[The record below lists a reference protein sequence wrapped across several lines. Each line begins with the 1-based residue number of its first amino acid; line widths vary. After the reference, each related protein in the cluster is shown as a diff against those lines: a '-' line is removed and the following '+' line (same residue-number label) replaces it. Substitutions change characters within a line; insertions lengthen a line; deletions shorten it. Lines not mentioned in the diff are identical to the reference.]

1 MTPMDA
7 TLEADLAGAPVGA
20 RAETSGLRLA
30 VIVPTIGRAT
40 TVRRTIARLARQTR
54 APERILVVAVG
65 PADVDGLSAL
75 ATGAEIHFA
84 PKGLCSQRNHGL
96 RQLGAGS
103 DLVLFF
109 DDDFLP
115 ADDYLATAERLF
127 LDQPDLVGAT
137 GRVIADGA
145 NGRGFSF
152 EEAEA
157 TLVADDVVFDPEARN
172 LPRRALYGCNM
183 VMRLSAV
190 GEQRFDEDL
199 PLYGWQEDIDF
210 SFRLGAR
217 GRLIKP
223 LDLRGVHM
231 GEKAGK
237 TSGRRLGYS
246 QIANPV
252 HLLKKGSIPPNLA
265 LKLMR
270 NNIASNLLGS
280 LAPSPYIDR
289 RGRLAGNLAAL
300 FDMARGRMS
309 PLRILDL

>member
-1 MTPMDA
+1 MTPMDGI
-7 TLEADLAGAPVGA
+7 LDADLARP
-20 RAETSGLRLA
+20 RALPAAGGLELA
-30 VIVPTIGRAT
+30 VIVPTIGRAA
-40 TVRRTIARLARQTR
+40 TVRRMIARLARQTR
-54 APERILVVAVG
+54 APERILVVAVS
-65 PADVDGLSAL
+65 PADVEGLA
-75 ATGAEIHFA
+75 AVAPNAEIHFA

-96 RQLGAGS
+96 RQLGGRGG
-103 DLVLFF
+103 LVLFF

-115 ADDYLATAERLF
+115 ADDYLARAEQLF
-127 LDQPDLVGAT
+127 LAAPDLVGAT
-137 GRVIADGA
+137 GLVVVDGA
-145 NGRGFSF
+145 NGRGVPF

-157 TLVADDVVFDPEARN
+157 ILATNAGVAGPGPHE

-183 VMRLSAV
+183 VLRLAAI
-190 GEQRFDEDL
+190 GELRFDEDL

-217 GRLIKP
+217 GRLIKQ

-252 HLLKKGSIPPNLA
+252 HLLKKGSIPRNLA

-270 NNIASNLLGS
+270 NNIASNLVGS

-300 FDMARGRMS
+300 RDLALGRLS
-309 PLRILDL
+309 PLRILEM